1 MIRHQPAGSGHPYE
15 ADDEQRVPVL
25 PIAGEPIEI
34 RASSHATLSAAFL
47 ELDPGRHVQLTDA
60 GLAPNG
66 RRRWRADI
74 VAPPVAE
81 PVRYRLVASD
91 GSSATRWH
99 RLESAAWEI
108 GGGWSIGSGSRTSRW
123 DLRPEADE
131 QPGDLRLVPGTLA
144 WLHSKHATHR
154 VRFALRLD
162 AGERLVGFGERYNR
176 LDQRGG
182 QLDARV
188 YEPYKRQW
196 TGTRTYLPM
205 PFFISS
211 GGWGAWIAT
220 SRRTWFDLAA
230 SDPDRI
236 WVEADVD
243 PADPHQRIE
252 LYEGRPQQVLA
263 AFLEQTGPV
272 GLPPDWVFR
281 PWMSANEWNTQ
292 ERVMAEV
299 RRGEE
304 LGIPAG
310 VVVIEAWSDE
320 TSFTIFR
327 DAEYEPRPDGSPHQ
341 LSDFRFP
348 PGGAWP
354 DPTGMIE
361 ELHRADT
368 RLLLWQVPLMKRR
381 RDLSGQAVHDWDTM
395 LARGYAVR
403 DADGRPYR
411 NRGWWFPGALL
422 PDFTNPEARE
432 WWLAKR
438 QYLVEELGIDGF
450 KTDGGE
456 HAWGD
461 DLRYADGRRGAEVN
475 NEYPVLYQAA
485 FHTLLNAHRKDG
497 VTFSRSGFTGS
508 ARYPAFWAGD
518 EDSTWEAFRAAIIAG
533 QQAGASGIFFWG
545 WDIGGF
551 SGEIPSAELYLRSTA
566 MACFC
571 PIMQYHAEYNAH
583 RLPSRDRTP
592 WNIAERTDD
601 ERVIPVYRQ
610 FAQLR
615 DRLAP
620 YLKRE
625 SHHAAAF
632 SLPLMRPLAFD
643 DASDE
648 RAWEHPLQYRLGRH
662 LVVAPVT
669 EPGATE
675 WPIYLPAGEWVDLW
689 SGEPHS
695 GAEVI
700 RNVPIDVIPVYVRE
714 EQAEALR
721 AELGLGPVSH
731 RHSP

>member
-1 MIRHQPAGSGHPYE
+1 MIRHRPAGRGHPYE
-15 ADDEQRVPVL
+15 TDDEQRVPL
-25 PIAGEPIEI
+25 QPIAGERLEI
-34 RASSHATLSAAFL
+34 RATSHAGLSGAWL
-47 ELDPGRHVQLTDA
+47 ELASGMRLTMRDG
-60 GLAPNG
+60 GLTPRG
-66 RRRWRADI
+66 RRRWVAGI
-74 VAPPVAE
+74 PAPPVGDDLS
-81 PVRYRLVASD
+81 YRITPAD
-91 GSSATRWH
+91 GSRPTRWW
-99 RLESAAWEI
+99 RISAAAWTP
-108 GGGWSIGSGSRTSRW
+108 GGGAGQPHGSSTAVELSTGSLDW
-123 DLRPEADE
+123 EAPE
-131 QPGDLRLVPGTLA
+131 RLVPGSLA
-144 WLHSKHATHR
+144 WLRSVHATHR

-162 AGERLVGFGERYNR
+162 AGERLIGFGERYDR
-176 LDQRGG
+176 LDQRGNE
-182 QLDARV
+182 LDARV

-196 TGTRTYLPM
+196 AGTRTYLPM

-211 GGWGAWIAT
+211 GGWGAWVAT
-220 SRRTWFDLAA
+220 SRRTWFDLGA
-230 SDPDRI
+230 SEPDRI
-236 WVEADVD
+236 WIEADVD
-243 PADPHQRIE
+243 PADPHLHIE
-252 LYEGRPQQVLA
+252 LYEGSPQQVLA
-263 AFLEQTGPV
+263 AFLEQTGPAA
-272 GLPPDWVFR
+272 LPPAWIFR

-320 TSFTIFR
+320 SSFTIFR
-327 DAEYEPRPDGSPHQ
+327 DAQYEPRPDGSPHR
-341 LSDFRFP
+341 LGDFRFP
-348 PGGAWP
+348 PDGAWP
-354 DPTGMIE
+354 DPKGMVE

-381 RDLSGQAVHDWDTM
+381 RDLAGQAVHDWDTM
-395 LARGYAVR
+395 LARGDAVR
-403 DADGRPYR
+403 DGDGRPYR
-411 NRGWWFPGALL
+411 NRGWWFPGALM

-438 QYLVEELGIDGF
+438 RYLVEELGIDGF

-485 FHTLLNAHRKDG
+485 YHGLLKAHRPDG

-518 EDSTWEAFRAAIIAG
+518 EDSTWEAFRASIIAG
-533 QQAGASGIFFWG
+533 QQAGVSGILFWG

-551 SGEIPSAELYLRSTA
+551 SGEVPSAELYLRSAA

-592 WNIAERTDD
+592 WNIAERTGD
-601 ERVIPVYRQ
+601 ERVIPVYRH

-615 DRLAP
+615 ERLVP
-620 YLKRE
+620 YLTRE
-625 SHHAAAF
+625 AQHAVES

-643 DASDE
+643 DPSDE
-648 RAWEHPLQYRLGRH
+648 QAWAHPLQYRLGRH

-669 EPGATE
+669 KPGSTE
-675 WPIYLPAGEWVDLW
+675 WRIYLPAGEWVDLW
-689 SGEPHS
+689 SGERQPAGHVVRS
-695 GAEVI
+695 AS
-700 RNVPIDVIPVYVRE
+700 IDVIPVYVQLE
-714 EQAEALR
+714 HTEALR
-721 AELGLGPVSH
+721 AELGLVSVSG
-731 RHSP
+731 RSPG